1 MSKTRIL
8 ITGGAGYIGSLLTP
22 RLLSQNY
29 EVTVIDNFMYNQN
42 SLNNLCSNK
51 NFNIINAD
59 IRDKNI
65 LRESSTNKDIIIPLA
80 AYVGAPLCNK
90 DPFGAKE
97 VNLNAQLELLKSIS
111 KNQIVVMPM
120 TNSGYG
126 IGEKDSYCDENT
138 PLRPISLYGKH
149 KVEVE
154 EVLLGR
160 ENSISLRLAT
170 VFGMSPR
177 MRLDLLVNDF
187 VNRACN
193 DKAIIIFE
201 GGFRRNFVHI
211 RDVVEAFNF
220 SIDNFE
226 KMKGEAYNIGLSDAN
241 LTKLDLCKKIKGHIK
256 DFFYYEAPIG
266 EDPDKRDYIVSNKK
280 IENLG
285 FAARNSLDDGI
296 EELIKG
302 NKMLK
307 FKNFT
312 NI

>member
-29 EVTVIDNFMYNQN
+29 EVTVIDNFMYDQN

-65 LRESSTNKDIIIPLA
+65 LRESSANKDIIIPLA

-241 LTKLDLCKKIKGHIK
+241 LTKLDLCKKIKEHIK

>member
-241 LTKLDLCKKIKGHIK
+241 LTKLDLCKKIKEVWI
-256 DFFYYEAPIG
+256 
-266 EDPDKRDYIVSNKK
+266 
-280 IENLG
+280 
-285 FAARNSLDDGI
+285 
-296 EELIKG
+296 
-302 NKMLK
+302 
-307 FKNFT
+307 
-312 NI
+312 

>member
-241 LTKLDLCKKIKGHIK
+241 LTKLDLCKKIKEHIK

>member
-8 ITGGAGYIGSLLTP
+8 ITGGAGYIGSLLAP
-22 RLLSQNY
+22 RLLEQNY
-29 EVTVIDNFMYNQN
+29 EVTVIDNFMYGQN
-42 SLNNLCSNK
+42 SLNNLCNDK
-51 NFNIINAD
+51 NFNIINSD
-59 IRDKNI
+59 IRDTNI
-65 LRESSTNKDIIIPLA
+65 LKKVMSDKDIIIPLA

-97 VNLNAQLELLKSIS
+97 VNLNAQLELLKSLS
-111 KNQIVVMPM
+111 NNQIVIMPM

-126 IGEKDSYCDENT
+126 IGEKNTYCDENS

-154 EVLLGR
+154 KVLLDR
-160 ENSISLRLAT
+160 ENSVSLRLAT

-187 VNRACN
+187 VNRAYN

-201 GGFRRNFVHI
+201 GSFRRNFVHI
-211 RDVVEAFNF
+211 RDVVEAFSF
-220 SIDNFE
+220 SIDNF
-226 KMKGEAYNIGLSDAN
+226 KNMKGEAFNIGLSDAN
-241 LTKLDLCKKIKGHIK
+241 LTKIDLCKKIKEHLK

-280 IENLG
+280 IEKLG
-285 FAARNSLDDGI
+285 FTTKNSLDDGI
-296 EELIKG
+296 QELIKG